1 MYYCQIPHNIIRI
14 SPLTDKGADIETALQ
29 FLNPLCCNQM
39 IPLDAPIFSAILNDK
54 GIIQASFIAWQKNN
68 EILLQSPNFMTLGN
82 LLAQYKLNTP
92 IRISKSNDVII
103 ALWGDKTPPPIE
115 NNNADNH
122 TAITIIT
129 DPRHSDLNIHYLIGN
144 EQDCQ
149 DYIATH
155 YLTAH
160 HITEQPIEAWQYH
173 RMIHGL
179 VDDEYQ
185 HHDFLPQ
192 HLHYDKLNAI
202 HWQKGC
208 YVGQEICARIY
219 FKGKVKRKIFPVRFY
234 EKKLAD
240 DDEITENIAIMN
252 DKQKN
257 VGKIIAIAPDN
268 PNAIIGLAFLNESAL
283 DDMLFCGNDVSLIP
297 ILPAWYQS
305 S

>member
-1 MYYCQIPHNIIRI
+1 MYYCHIPHNIIRI
-14 SPLTDKGADIETALQ
+14 SPLIDKGGDIETALQ

-39 IPLDAPIFSAILNDK
+39 IPLNAPVFSAILNDK
-54 GIIQASFIAWQKNN
+54 GMIQASFIAWQKNN
-68 EILLQSPNFMTLGN
+68 EILLHTPNFMVLGN

-103 ALWGDKTPPPIE
+103 ALWGDKIPPAPIK
-115 NNNADNH
+115 NDGND
-122 TAITIIT
+122 AITLIT
-129 DPRHSDLNIHYLIGN
+129 DPRHATLNIHYLIGA

-149 DYIATH
+149 H
-155 YLTAH
+155 YLANH
-160 HITEQPIEAWQYH
+160 QMSEQSIETWHYY
-173 RMIHGL
+173 RMMNGL

-219 FKGKVKRKIFPVRFY
+219 FKGKVKRKIFPVRFSTNDNSVATN
-234 EKKLAD
+234 AD
-240 DDEITENIAIMN
+240 IMN

-257 VGKIIAIAPDN
+257 IGTMISIAPDN
-268 PNAIIGLAFLNESAL
+268 SDTIIGLAFLNESAL
-283 DDMLFCGNDVSLIP
+283 DDELFCGNNISLTP
-297 ILPAWYQS
+297 ILPSWYQAP
-305 S
+305 